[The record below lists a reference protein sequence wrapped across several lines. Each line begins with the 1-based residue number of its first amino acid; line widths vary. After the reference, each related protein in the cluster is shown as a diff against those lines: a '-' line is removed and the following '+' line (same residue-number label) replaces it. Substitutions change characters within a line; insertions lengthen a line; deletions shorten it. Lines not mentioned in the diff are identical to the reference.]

1 MLFVIPV
8 DKDGLSGPG
17 AGMKVAKVSSLRFD
31 TNFLIMSV
39 GQKQK
44 VQFVIGQ
51 DSSGLVY
58 RSLMH
63 FLGNVTFS
71 LSDIHAR

>member
-1 MLFVIPV
+1 MPLVIPV

-44 VQFVIGQ
+44 VQFEIGQ
-51 DSSGLVY
+51 DSSRILH
-58 RSLMH
+58 RSRIH
-63 FLGNVTFS
+63 FLGNATFC